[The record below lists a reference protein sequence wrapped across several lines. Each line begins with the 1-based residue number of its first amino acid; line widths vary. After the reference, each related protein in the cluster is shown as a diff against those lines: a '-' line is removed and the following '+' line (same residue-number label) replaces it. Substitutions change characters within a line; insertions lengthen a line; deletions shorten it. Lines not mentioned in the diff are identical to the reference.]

1 MHIFEICNHFV
12 NFCFLFFS
20 YVVFLKNLNVL
31 LKLFFFD
38 NLWKKKI
45 IIFQTYVIMKKVF
58 GCECDIYKEMIF
70 LFLYL
75 QFVDSMKD
83 VVSKLLEW
91 FAFSFLYIFLF
102 FNFWKTFGVLVKIVD
117 IFENHHR
124 FLTFLGEFV
133 EDEWC
138 FCDVTDL

>member
-1 MHIFEICNHFV
+1 
-12 NFCFLFFS
+12 
-20 YVVFLKNLNVL
+20 
-31 LKLFFFD
+31 
-38 NLWKKKI
+38 
-45 IIFQTYVIMKKVF
+45 MKKVF

-102 FNFWKTFGVLVKIVD
+102 FNFWKTFGFLVKIVD

-124 FLTFLGEFV
+124 FLTLLGEFV

-138 FCDVTDL
+138 FRHVTDL

>member
-1 MHIFEICNHFV
+1 
-12 NFCFLFFS
+12 
-20 YVVFLKNLNVL
+20 
-31 LKLFFFD
+31 
-38 NLWKKKI
+38 
-45 IIFQTYVIMKKVF
+45 MKKVF

-102 FNFWKTFGVLVKIVD
+102 FNFWKTFGFLAQIVD

-138 FCDVTDL
+138 FRDVTDLSDL